1 MFLLDLVFCCY
12 SPAARLGYT
21 IGNTYAICV
30 FLVLLPF
37 MKLIMSVFSDFTLP
51 NALVRVTR
59 CTHEFIKRMSSS
71 LRSFRIQRQ
80 GGGGGTKH
88 RKKPDFSEAAR
99 PLDPP
104 SLAQCSL
111 RIMVDGAS

>member
-1 MFLLDLVFCCY
+1 MLLLDLVFCCY

-71 LRSFRIQRQ
+71 LRSVRYQLDAEY
-80 GGGGGTKH
+80 GTISA
-88 RKKPDFSEAAR
+88 RSSFS
-99 PLDPP
+99 
-104 SLAQCSL
+104 
-111 RIMVDGAS
+111 